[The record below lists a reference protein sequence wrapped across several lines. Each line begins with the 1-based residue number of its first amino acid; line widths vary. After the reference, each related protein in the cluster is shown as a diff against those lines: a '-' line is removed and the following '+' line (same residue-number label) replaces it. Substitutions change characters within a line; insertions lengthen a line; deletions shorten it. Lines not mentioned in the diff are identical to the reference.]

1 MKKIESSFLFVFV
14 VAVAVGI
21 GLEMLFKW
29 QLLFLFAIG
38 ICFLFSSRRA
48 GITKKTAKYHMI
60 IAVTFLLMSVLLTV
74 SFKFGLVIAAIFA
87 IIHYIH
93 RKRAPQL
100 LMVKTCEP
108 ASKIDKANHFIRNQW
123 FGNRRM
129 LDVVYEWDDINVQT
143 GIGDTII
150 DLGNTV
156 LPTGESVIMIRS
168 ISGKIRL
175 LIPFDLGICLE
186 HSAIFGNLQY
196 DKINTTVQNN
206 TIKVYSDNYETAVR
220 KVKITTSVVFGD
232 LEVIRL

>member
-1 MKKIESSFLFVFV
+1 MKKIESSMIFIFV
-14 VAVAVGI
+14 VAVIVGV

-29 QLLFLFAIG
+29 QLLVLFAVG
-38 ICFLFSSRRA
+38 IFLLFSSRKA
-48 GITKKTAKYHMI
+48 GVPKKSAKNRLFV
-60 IAVTFLLMSVLLTV
+60 AVVFLLLSVLLTTT
-74 SFKFGLVIAAIFA
+74 FKLGLVVAGIFA
-87 IIHYIH
+87 IIHYVN

-100 LMVKTCEP
+100 LMVETKEPGTKT
-108 ASKIDKANHFIRNQW
+108 DKANHFIRNQW
-123 FGNRRM
+123 FGNQRV

-168 ISGKIRL
+168 VSGKIRL
-175 LIPFDLGICLE
+175 LVPFDLGICLE

-196 DKINTTVQNN
+196 DKISTSVQNN
-206 TIKVYSDNYETAVR
+206 TVKVYSDNYETSAR
-220 KVKITTSVVFGD
+220 KVKIMTSVVFGD